1 MLRVIPAA
9 QAHRDRFCFL
19 PIYDRLV
26 QPLTQEMITD
36 ALNARDF
43 HYFVDEDGDV
53 AGNFQ
58 GNLIYFFRIGSAHEM
73 LQVRA
78 MVQHVFGMDDVRRL
92 YEFCNAWNHDQ
103 LWPKAYV
110 HVNDDGTV
118 SVIGEVIADWEHGVT
133 PEQVDQVVICGI
145 ATGCQL
151 ADAVAALREERPT
164 S

>member
-1 MLRVIPAA
+1 
-9 QAHRDRFCFL
+9 
-19 PIYDRLV
+19 
-26 QPLTQEMITD
+26 MITAALD
-36 ALNARDF
+36 ARGF
-43 HYFVDEDGDV
+43 SYFVDADGDI

-58 GNLIYFFRIGSAHEM
+58 GNHVYFFRLGENHEM

-78 MVQHVFGMDDVRRL
+78 LVQHVFGIEDVLRL
-92 YEFCNAWNHDQ
+92 YEFCNAWNHDR

-118 SVIGEVIADWEHGVT
+118 NVIGEVMADWERGVT
-133 PEQVDQVVICGI
+133 SEQLDQVLICGV

-151 ADAVAALREERPT
+151 ADAVGALREDRPT

>member
-1 MLRVIPAA
+1 M
-9 QAHRDRFCFL
+9 
-19 PIYDRLV
+19 

-36 ALNARDF
+36 ALTARGF
-43 HYFVDEDGDV
+43 HFIIDEDGDI

-58 GNLIYFFRIGSAHEM
+58 GNLIYFFRLGENREM
-73 LQVRA
+73 LQIRA
-78 MVQHVFGMDDVRRL
+78 LVQHIFGMDDVRRL

-118 SVIGEVIADWEHGVT
+118 NVIGEVVADWEHGVT
-133 PEQVDQVVICGI
+133 TEQLDQVVICGV

-151 ADAVAALREERPT
+151 ADAVAGLRQDRPT

>member
-1 MLRVIPAA
+1 
-9 QAHRDRFCFL
+9 
-19 PIYDRLV
+19 
-26 QPLTQEMITD
+26 MITET
-36 ALNARDF
+36 LSAREF
-43 HYFVDEDGDV
+43 HYFVDADGDI

-58 GNLIYFFRIGSAHEM
+58 GNLIYFFRLGEKREM
-73 LQVRA
+73 LQIRA
-78 MVQHVFGMDDVRRL
+78 LVQHIFGMDDVRRL

-118 SVIGEVIADWEHGVT
+118 NVIGEVMADWERGVT
-133 PEQVDQVVICGI
+133 AEQLDQVLICGV

-151 ADAVAALREERPT
+151 ADAVAALREDRPT

>member
-1 MLRVIPAA
+1 
-9 QAHRDRFCFL
+9 
-19 PIYDRLV
+19 V

-36 ALNARDF
+36 ALTARGF
-43 HYFVDEDGDV
+43 HFIIDEDGDI

-58 GNLIYFFRIGSAHEM
+58 GNLIYFFRLGENREM
-73 LQVRA
+73 LQIRA
-78 MVQHVFGMDDVRRL
+78 LVQHIFGMDDVLRL

-118 SVIGEVIADWEHGVT
+118 NVIGEVVADWEHGVT
-133 PEQVDQVVICGI
+133 TEQLDQVVICGV

-151 ADAVAALREERPT
+151 ADAVAALREDRPT